1 MEINTLVNKLKDR
14 NISAVSRATG
24 LSYRTVYNVA
34 KQKGRKPHNR
44 TIQKLTNY
52 MEVN

>member
-1 MEINTLVNKLKDR
+1 MEIKILVNKLKDR

-24 LSYRTVYNVA
+24 LNYRTVYNIA
-34 KQKGRKPHNR
+34 KEKGRKPHKK